1 MLYILVFLIIYY
13 IFCEYLTR
21 HLNNNEPIKP
31 NRIYYACYKN
41 YKTYGM
47 FIRRCLGVHVC
58 SSAIIINGNLYR
70 LKKKC
75 LYMQKEPFT
84 MDYIKNKYYVLDTGY
99 NVDILD
105 KDWEKQLLNQ
115 TRFNKEKIFKGFN
128 CLRNCSIVLNQLKD
142 FRVKK
147 YEIFTSIY
155 VLRLVL
161 KRIWKL
167 KKN

>member
-1 MLYILVFLIIYY
+1 
-13 IFCEYLTR
+13 
-21 HLNNNEPIKP
+21 
-31 NRIYYACYKN
+31 
-41 YKTYGM
+41 
-47 FIRRCLGVHVC
+47 
-58 SSAIIINGNLYR
+58 
-70 LKKKC
+70 
-75 LYMQKEPFT
+75 MQKEPFT

-115 TRFNKEKIFKGFN
+115 KRFNKEKIFKGFN